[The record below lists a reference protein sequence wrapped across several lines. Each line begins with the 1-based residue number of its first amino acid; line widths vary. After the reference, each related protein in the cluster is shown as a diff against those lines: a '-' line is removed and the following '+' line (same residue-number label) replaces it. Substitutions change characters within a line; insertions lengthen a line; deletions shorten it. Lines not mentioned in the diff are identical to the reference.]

1 MRRFVEKNTVL
12 RMLVAAAAAM
22 TVFAVS
28 CKQFTLVIDA
38 GHGGKDYGAC
48 GKKVYEK
55 TVNLNVAL
63 KLGEM
68 IADEMKDVKVV
79 FTRSDD
85 RFLTLQQR
93 ADKANKASGD
103 LFISI
108 HTNSV
113 DKSAKGR
120 TSINGASTY
129 TLGMHKTEE
138 NLAVAKREN
147 SVMKLEDDFT
157 TTYQGFDPNSTESY
171 IIFEIS
177 QSRHVEQSVDFAMR
191 VQREFSN
198 TAGRK
203 NNGVRQAGFWVLAK
217 TSMPAV
223 LVELDFICN
232 PTVESFLGSSEG
244 QTKLAKSIFN
254 AVKSYKK
261 SFYSETSDEPAQDKG
276 KKKKKNKGSNKKKNK
291 EIIEE
296 EIYDNP
302 ESNVGETD
310 VPSKQIGGDEIE
322 YRVQLFTSP
331 KKLKSNDSRIKN
343 IDGINYY
350 YENGLYKYTCG
361 SVTDKKEAL
370 SLQKKMRKRFS
381 QAFLVTFKNG
391 KRIK

>member
-1 MRRFVEKNTVL
+1 MIF
-12 RMLVAAAAAM
+12 VAAIAVALS
-22 TVFAVS
+22 FAVS
-28 CKQFTLVIDA
+28 GKQFTVVIDA

-48 GKKVYEK
+48 GKTVYEK
-55 TVNLNVAL
+55 NVNLNVAL
-63 KLGEM
+63 KLGEL
-68 IADEMKDVKVV
+68 ISDEMSDVKVV
-79 FTRSDD
+79 YTRNDD

-93 ADKANKASGD
+93 ADIANKASGN

-120 TSINGASTY
+120 ATINGAATY

-147 SVMKLEDDFT
+147 SVIKLEDDFT

-171 IIFEIS
+171 IIFEIN
-177 QSRHVEQSVDFAMR
+177 QSKHVEQSVDFASR
-191 VQREFSN
+191 VQREFAN

-232 PTVESFLGSSEG
+232 PTVEKFLGSSDG
-244 QTKLAKSIFN
+244 QTKLAKAIFK
-254 AVKSYKK
+254 AVKSYKN
-261 SFYSETSDEPAQDKG
+261 SYYSTSTNNETPAEKP
-276 KKKKKNKGSNKKKNK
+276 KKKKKSNVA
-291 EIIEE
+291 ED
-296 EIYDNP
+296 EIYNEP
-302 ESNVGETD
+302 SSVEESAESEIKVSED
-310 VPSKQIGGDEIE
+310 SDEVE

-331 KKLKSNDSRIKN
+331 KKLKKNDDRIKN
-343 IDGINYY
+343 VSEINYY

-361 SVTDKKEAL
+361 RLTDKKEAL
-370 SLQKKMRKRFS
+370 SLQKKMRKSFP
-381 QAFLVTFKNG
+381 QAFVVTFKGG

>member
-1 MRRFVEKNTVL
+1 MRRFVEKKTVL
-12 RMLVAAAAAM
+12 RMLIVAVAAMAVF
-22 TVFAVS
+22 TVSA
-28 CKQFTLVIDA
+28 KQFTVVIDA

-68 IADEMKDVKVV
+68 IANELNDVKVV
-79 FTRSDD
+79 YTRNDD

-93 ADKANKASGD
+93 ADKANKANGD

-120 TSINGASTY
+120 TTINGASTY

-147 SVMKLEDDFT
+147 SVIKLEDDFT

-171 IIFEIS
+171 IIFEIN

-191 VQREFSN
+191 VQREFTN

-244 QTKLAKSIFN
+244 QLKLAKSIFN

-261 SFYSETSDEPAQDKG
+261 SFYSEISDEPAQNKGQSKKKSKG
-276 KKKKKNKGSNKKKNK
+276 KNKKKSK
-291 EIIEE
+291 EVFEE
-296 EIYDNP
+296 EIYENFEP
-302 ESNVGETD
+302 NVGKTD
-310 VPSKQIGGDEIE
+310 VPSEQVSGEEIE

-331 KKLKSNDSRIKN
+331 QKLKSNDSRIKN

-370 SLQKKMRKRFS
+370 SLQKKMRKQFS

>member
-28 CKQFTLVIDA
+28 CKQFTVVIDA

-79 FTRSDD
+79 YTRSDD

-276 KKKKKNKGSNKKKNK
+276 KKKKKNKKKNK
-291 EIIEE
+291 VVEE
-296 EIYDNP
+296 EIYSEP
-302 ESNVGETD
+302 EVAAGNEAVQSEQPVD
-310 VPSKQIGGDEIE
+310 DRIE
-322 YRVQLFTSP
+322 YRVQLFTTP
-331 KKLKSNDSRIKN
+331 KKLKANDERIKDL
-343 IDGINYY
+343 DGINYY

>member
-1 MRRFVEKNTVL
+1 MRRFVEQNTLL
-12 RMLVAAAAAM
+12 RVLVAALVAAM
-22 TVFAVS
+22 ALMVS
-28 CKQFTLVIDA
+28 AKQFTVVIDA
-38 GHGGKDYGAC
+38 GHGGKDYGAR
-48 GKKVYEK
+48 GKQLNEK

-63 KLGEM
+63 KLGEL

-79 FTRSDD
+79 YTRSDD

-93 ADKANKASGD
+93 VDKANKADGD

-113 DKSAKGR
+113 DKSSKNR
-120 TSINGASTY
+120 TTINGASTY

-157 TTYQGFDPNSTESY
+157 TTYEGFDPNSTESY
-171 IIFEIS
+171 IIFEIN
-177 QSRHVEQSVDFAMR
+177 QSKHVEQSVDFARR

-198 TAGRK
+198 TASRK

-232 PTVESFLGSSEG
+232 PSVESFLGSSDG
-244 QTKLAKSIFN
+244 QAKLAKAIFN

-261 SFYSETSDEPAQDKG
+261 SFYSGTADEPVQDKG
-276 KKKKKNKGSNKKKNK
+276 KPKKKNKKKNK
-291 EIIEE
+291 VVEE
-296 EIYDNP
+296 EIYSEP
-302 ESNVGETD
+302 EVAAGNEAVQSEQPVD
-310 VPSKQIGGDEIE
+310 DRIE
-322 YRVQLFTSP
+322 YRVQLFTTP
-331 KKLKSNDSRIKN
+331 KKLKANDERIR
-343 IDGINYY
+343 DLSEINYY
-350 YENGLYKYTCG
+350 YENGVYKYTCG
-361 SVTDKKEAL
+361 SVADKKEAL
-370 SLQKKMRKRFS
+370 SLQKKMRKRFP

>member
-1 MRRFVEKNTVL
+1 ML
-12 RMLVAAAAAM
+12 RILIVAVAAMA
-22 TVFAVS
+22 VFAVS
-28 CKQFTLVIDA
+28 AKQFTVVIDA

-68 IADEMKDVKVV
+68 IADELNDVKVV
-79 FTRSDD
+79 YTRNDD

-93 ADKANKASGD
+93 ADKANKANGD

-120 TSINGASTY
+120 TTINGASTY

-147 SVMKLEDDFT
+147 SVIKLEDDFT

-171 IIFEIS
+171 IIFEIN

-191 VQREFSN
+191 VQREFTN

-244 QTKLAKSIFN
+244 QLKLAKSIFN

-261 SFYSETSDEPAQDKG
+261 SFYSEISDEPAQNKGQSKKKSKG
-276 KKKKKNKGSNKKKNK
+276 KNKKKNK
-291 EIIEE
+291 EVFEE
-296 EIYDNP
+296 EIYENP
-302 ESNVGETD
+302 EPNVGKTD
-310 VPSKQIGGDEIE
+310 VPSEQVSGEEIE

-370 SLQKKMRKRFS
+370 SLQKKMRKQFS